1 MDIYWIKDK
10 KQHGPATV
18 PDVISLVQ
26 MGELTPDTLGWHAGC
41 NGWKPLRELPALVD
55 FLGELHNKSKGAEP
69 ELPPIPQSPEKP
81 QQPEEETEQ
90 PGPQPQIE
98 LTMHASQAANEDT
111 PISLPLPRTRL
122 IARLID
128 SALYSALAA
137 PVLYLL
143 QIPFTDLLLPLFW
156 APMVLIEAALLTWR
170 GTTPGKWFMGIAVSS
185 FSPGGAPLTFGRAFF
200 RSLSVNVMGMGCYLF
215 PIGVITILIGY
226 FTLTKRGITMWD
238 AQCFTLPLQRRST
251 GFRHIFLASLIIYF
265 ALQITGNALIRTPG
279 AIDLI
284 ERTTPEMARS
294 LREMMPDL
302 PSTAPK
308 EGTAAPATPQPL
320 Q

>member
-41 NGWKPLRELPALVD
+41 DGWKPLRELPVLVD

-69 ELPPIPQSPEKP
+69 QLPPIPKAPE
-81 QQPEEETEQ
+81 QQAQPEQ
-90 PGPQPQIE
+90 PKPAAPQPQVE
-98 LTMHASQAANEDT
+98 LTLHASQAASGDT

-122 IARLID
+122 IARLVD

-156 APMVLIEAALLTWR
+156 APMILIEAALLTWR
-170 GTTPGKWFMGIAVSS
+170 GTTPGKRLMGIAVSS
-185 FSPGGAPLTFGRAFF
+185 FSPGGAPLSFGRAFF

-238 AQCFTLPLQRRST
+238 AQCFTLPLQRKST
-251 GFRHIFLASLIIYF
+251 GYRHIFLASFIIYF

-294 LREMMPDL
+294 LREMLPDL
-302 PSTAPK
+302 PSAATK
-308 EGTAAPATPQPL
+308 ESPAAPTTPQPL